1 MRKQPEV
8 TEQTKANLRTAF
20 WSLYK
25 EKAIEKITIKEI
37 TDAAGYNR
45 GTFYLYYKDVYDLF
59 NKIEEELLE
68 EIRILIHDN
77 LPQKEG

>member
-37 TDAAGYNR
+37 TDAAGYN
-45 GTFYLYYKDVYDLF
+45 LS
-59 NKIEEELLE
+59 
-68 EIRILIHDN
+68 LIHI
-77 LPQKEG
+77 

>member
-8 TEQTKANLRTAF
+8 TEQTKTNLRTAF
-20 WSLYK
+20 WELYK
-25 EKAIEKITIKEI
+25 EKPIEKITIKEI

-59 NKIEEELLE
+59 TQKIG
-68 EIRILIHDN
+68 RAHV
-77 LPQKEG
+77 